1 MMEWFCENDGG
12 GGRENSLS
20 RGVCENGLS
29 VLVHPVGGWGD
40 YQEGFFENILPEP
53 SKGWIQNL

>member
-1 MMEWFCENDGG
+1 MGG
-12 GGRENSLS
+12 VVKTASVG
-20 RGVCENGLS
+20 GVCENGLS

-40 YQEGFFENILPEP
+40 YQEGFFENISPEP